1 MTFEHCV
8 RCTICV
14 ENCPV
19 FKVTPE
25 FPGPKQAGP
34 DAQRFR
40 LDGEASVDSWVKLC
54 SQCKRCEIACPY
66 GVNVADIILKAQLK
80 YGSEHFSPFAAHL
93 FANTYYLGALGSV
106 LAPITNKMTASNT
119 VKRILNLL
127 GISTYLPFPRYQFL
141 TLGRGRK
148 KKGRGQKKV
157 AFFYGCYL
165 NYNRPDIGR
174 GIRDLLA
181 KLGCKVVLPPQMCC
195 GLPAIG
201 NGDIEIAQR
210 FARKNAKT
218 LVEYIDKGYA
228 VVYACTSC
236 GLTLTHDYP
245 EVLNIPEGKKIAEN
259 TYNVHEYIL
268 DLIEEG
274 YAQIKFGEVNKRL
287 AYHIPC
293 HLRALGIGYPAAR
306 LMEKI
311 PSLEVHI
318 LDDNCCGLSGSYG
331 FKKKNQTASVELGKI
346 SASAI
351 LETRAD
357 ALVSDCGA
365 CRMQLG
371 HMSSVPT
378 LDPSQIII
386 ESIQNASGHIQTK
399 KRSLL

>member
-1 MTFEHCV
+1 MSFEHCV

-19 FKVTPE
+19 FKVNPE
-25 FPGPKQAGP
+25 FPGPKQSGP

-54 SQCKRCEIACPY
+54 CQCKRCEIACPY

-80 YGSEHFSPFAAHL
+80 YSSEHFSPFAAHL
-93 FANTYYLGALGSV
+93 FANTNYLSAFASV
-106 LAPITNKMTASNT
+106 TAPLTNKITSMGLTRN
-119 VKRILNLL
+119 ILNLL
-127 GISTYLPFPRYQFL
+127 GLSTYLPMPEYRFL
-141 TLGRGRK
+141 SMSRTRRRKGRGRK
-148 KKGRGQKKV
+148 KV
-157 AFFYGCYL
+157 VFFHGCYL
-165 NYNRPDIGR
+165 NYNRPDIGH
-174 GIRDLLA
+174 GIRDLLVSA
-181 KLGCKVVLPPQMCC
+181 GCRVVIPHQMCC
-195 GLPAIG
+195 GLPSLG
-201 NGDIEIAQR
+201 NGDLEIAQR
-210 FARKNAKT
+210 FARKNAAM
-218 LVEYIDKGYA
+218 LVEYINKGYA

-245 EVLNIPEGKKIAEN
+245 EILKIPEGKRIAEN

-268 DLIEEG
+268 NLLEED
-274 YAQIKFGEVNKRL
+274 YVQMEFGEVKKKI

-306 LMEKI
+306 IFEKI
-311 PSLEVHI
+311 PSLEVTI

-331 FKKKNQTASVELGKI
+331 FKKKNQNTAMKLGEI
-346 SASAI
+346 AGNAI
-351 LETRAD
+351 KDLGVD
-357 ALVSDCGA
+357 AFVSDCGA

-371 HMSSVPT
+371 HMSAVPA

-386 ESIQNASGHIQTK
+386 ESLNNASGQTQTK